1 MHIRSIDLNLLAVF
15 EAVFEESSMS
25 RAAARLAMTQPA
37 VSHAIDRLRHVS
49 RSTLFMR
56 SPRGV
61 VATAGARQLYAQV
74 KPALDLIRDG
84 LGQARDFDPGQS
96 QRAFQVALGLPPPL
110 AFVTSVLRAFQAQ
123 SPLSTLVARI
133 AGRASDVADPLRD
146 GTLDLAVLCNPVLGR
161 EQRSEALWSDEPVVI
176 ARRGHPR
183 LKSAAPGR
191 AALLREHFVRVCQ
204 LDAAE
209 DPFDP
214 VALFGPSVRLSAD
227 LAAPVGLPVLV
238 SQTDY
243 VAIASG
249 ALVRTLAKPLGLRSW
264 PLPGGRREVVAHA
277 VWHASRE
284 LDGGH
289 RWLRGVLRLAGKVA
303 HQYSAH
309 AAT

>member
-49 RSTLFMR
+49 RSTLFVR

-61 VATAGARQLYAQV
+61 VATASARELYAQV
-74 KPALDLIRDG
+74 KPALDLIRRG
-84 LGQARDFDPGQS
+84 LGEVREFEPVQS
-96 QRAFQVALGLPPPL
+96 QRAFHIALGLPPPL
-110 AFVTSVLRAFQAQ
+110 AFVTSLLRAFEAQA
-123 SPLSTLVARI
+123 PRSTLVARI
-133 AGRASDVADPLRD
+133 AGRARELGEQLRD
-146 GTLDLAVLCNPVLGR
+146 GAIDVAVLCDPVLGK
-161 EQRSEALWSDEPVVI
+161 EQRGEVLWSDEPVLV

-183 LKSAAPGR
+183 LKAAAPDR
-191 AALLREHFVRVCQ
+191 RALLRELFVRVRQ
-204 LDAAE
+204 PDTE
-209 DPFDP
+209 DDPFDP
-214 VALFGPSVRLSAD
+214 VTLLGPSVRVGAD
-227 LAAPVGLPVLV
+227 LPAPVALPVLV

-264 PLPGGRREVVAHA
+264 PLPGARRQVTAHA
-277 VWHASRE
+277 VWHATRE

-289 RWLRGVLRLAGKVA
+289 RWLRGLLRQAGKVA
-303 HQYSAH
+303 HQYGAL
-309 AAT
+309 AAV

>member
-25 RAAARLAMTQPA
+25 RAAGRLAMTQPA

-49 RSTLFMR
+49 RSDLFVR

-61 VATAGARQLYAQV
+61 TPTASARELYAQV
-74 KPALDLIRDG
+74 KPALDLIRHG
-84 LGQARDFDPGQS
+84 LGEARDFDPART
-96 QRAFQVALGLPPPL
+96 QRAFLVALVLPPPL
-110 AFVTSVLRAFQAQ
+110 AFVTTVLRAFQAEAPQ
-123 SPLSTLVARI
+123 ATLSARI
-133 AGRASDVADPLRD
+133 AGRAGELSQQLRD
-146 GTLDLAVLCNPVLGR
+146 GAIDIAVMRDPVLGR
-161 EQRSEALWSDEPVVI
+161 DQRGELLWSDEPVVI

-183 LKSAAPGR
+183 LRSATLDPR
-191 AALLREHFVRVCQ
+191 ALLREQFLRVRQ
-204 LDAAE
+204 PDAVD

-214 VALFGPSVRLSAD
+214 VVLFGPAARLSAD

-243 VAIASG
+243 VAVASG
-249 ALVRTLAKPLGLRSW
+249 ALARVLAKPLGLRRW
-264 PLPGGRREVVAHA
+264 PLPGGRRQVTAHA

-289 RWLRGVLRLAGKVA
+289 RWLRGLLRRAGKVA
-303 HQYSAH
+303 HQYDAL
-309 AAT
+309 AAL